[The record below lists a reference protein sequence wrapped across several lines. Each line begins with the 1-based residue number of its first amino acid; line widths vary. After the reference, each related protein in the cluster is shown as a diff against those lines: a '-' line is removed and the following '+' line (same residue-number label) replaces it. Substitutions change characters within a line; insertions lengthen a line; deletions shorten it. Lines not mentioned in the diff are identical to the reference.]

1 MSDMDLGEAHE
12 ARWMVVRPDA
22 DAHLALALTREAR
35 TREAADEM
43 AAPVHDLASDH
54 ARVAN
59 ARAGAVEASPDD
71 LAEAKRFLDA
81 AERWHVDAPSSEEA
95 RNLTYVA
102 QRKAQIDPFAAVSE
116 TGGGMAVTVA
126 DSVLIEGDTARL
138 MATARE
144 RLDRVAQALQ
154 AVRGR
159 SISVKA
165 CMDASGDAAHATDLA
180 RRRADA
186 VRQYLVGRGIAKD
199 RLRAFGLLA
208 TPPPP
213 PPPPSPPPPPPMT
226 ADTSAPGR
234 HEDRRVEIVVER
246 TGQDTATH

>member
-1 MSDMDLGEAHE
+1 MPLSPITAK
-12 ARWMVVRPDA
+12 A
-22 DAHLALALTREAR
+22 ALVLTREAR
-35 TREAADEM
+35 TREAAGKM
-43 AAPVHDLASDH
+43 AARVHDLASDN
-54 ARVAN
+54 ARVAY
-59 ARAGAVEASPDD
+59 ARAGAVEASTDD

-81 AERWHVDAPSSEEA
+81 AERSHVDAPSSKEA
-95 RNLTYVA
+95 RNLAYVA
-102 QRKAQIDPFAAVSE
+102 QRKAQIGPFAAVSE

-126 DSVLIEGDTARL
+126 DSVFFEGDTARL

-154 AVRGR
+154 AVRRR

-165 CMDASGDAAHATDLA
+165 YVDAPGDAAHATDLA

-213 PPPPSPPPPPPMT
+213 PPPPPPMT

-234 HEDRRVEIVVER
+234 HEDRRVEIVVEGS
-246 TGQDTATH
+246 GQDTATH

>member
-1 MSDMDLGEAHE
+1 MPLSPITAK
-12 ARWMVVRPDA
+12 A
-22 DAHLALALTREAR
+22 ALVLTREAR
-35 TREAADEM
+35 TREAAGEM
-43 AAPVHDLASDH
+43 AARVHDLASDN
-54 ARVAN
+54 ARVAY
-59 ARAGAVEASPDD
+59 ARAGAVEASTDD

-81 AERWHVDAPSSEEA
+81 AERWHVDAPSSKEA
-95 RNLTYVA
+95 RNLAYVA
-102 QRKAQIDPFAAVSE
+102 QRKAQIGPFAAVSE

-126 DSVLIEGDTARL
+126 DSVLFEGDTARL

-154 AVRGR
+154 AVRRR

-165 CMDASGDAAHATDLA
+165 YMDASGDAAHATDLA

-213 PPPPSPPPPPPMT
+213 PPPMT

-246 TGQDTATH
+246 SGQDTATH